1 LPFDVFGVV
10 AIRDTIDYNRSIVFS
25 RTRDNCQTLTKEHPD
40 LVLTGPTRAVFLE
53 QSPSHVIIEVDLTL
67 KGATDS
73 EDEKLS
79 SLVVPIVA
87 GSTMYSHMWE
97 SAYTSKLS
105 TVEFRLGHIVS
116 SVEATIFV
124 RVTRGSWP
132 DGFRGRFYAIAS
144 GVCPNLPNT
153 AYHTDVN
160 DEKIVLLDAGGDDK
174 VSVTSEGDI
183 KLSRRVV
190 SVDTGGELKVYVEA
204 WGGDTSLC
212 QSKSFKPLDAGKGSD
227 DIDMGFCA
235 MDVTVFWSLISHSHF
250 YSDSVL

>member
-1 LPFDVFGVV
+1 MRFTDEPPPRYGAFPMSTLQVYSVRVEGIRRGLQWPLDVFGIV
-10 AIRDTIDYNRSIVFS
+10 AARDTVDFNRNIIFS

-40 LVLTGPTRAVFLE
+40 LVLTGPSRAVFLE

-190 SVDTGGELKVYVEA
+190 SVDTGGELKV
-204 WGGDTSLC
+204 
-212 QSKSFKPLDAGKGSD
+212 
-227 DIDMGFCA
+227 
-235 MDVTVFWSLISHSHF
+235 
-250 YSDSVL
+250 